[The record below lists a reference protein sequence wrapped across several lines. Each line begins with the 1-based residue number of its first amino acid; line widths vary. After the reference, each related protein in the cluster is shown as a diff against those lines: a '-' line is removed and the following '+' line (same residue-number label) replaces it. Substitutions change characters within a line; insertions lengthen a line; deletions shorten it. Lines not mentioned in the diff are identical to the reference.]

1 MFRNV
6 VKGRPR
12 YADYIRLNPL
22 KTATMGK
29 LSDEDV
35 VVAEALSDIEA
46 SLETKPKGSWFA
58 RAWGTSELDVIER
71 KYVRKVD
78 LYLL

>member
-1 MFRNV
+1 MSRDAT
-6 VKGRPR
+6 KDRPH
-12 YADYIRLNPL
+12 DTDPFPL
-22 KTATMGK
+22 ASVEAATMGK

-35 VVAEALSDIEA
+35 VVADAPSDIEE
-46 SLETKPKGSWFA
+46 SLEAKSKGGWFQ
-58 RAWGTSELDVIER
+58 RIWGTSELDVKER